1 MNYSL
6 ENAFLK
12 ITLSD
17 YGAELHNIKGKKENI
32 EFLWNGDEEYWKY
45 HAPVLFPIVGK
56 VLNNKYIVDGNTYT
70 LPQHGLARVSEFRKT
85 AKTESSITFNLDY
98 SEETLKVYPFKFSF
112 EIEYTLDN
120 NSIIIKY
127 KVSNKDNKN
136 ILFSIGAHPGFMCPI
151 VPNESFEDYYIEFSK
166 KETAPIMEL
175 SEQGYFTHKEAIY
188 LDNENIMALT
198 KDVFKNDALV
208 FRNLNSHTIYLKSKN
223 HNKYVEFDFD
233 NFPYLGLWSKPTGA
247 PFVCIEPWFG
257 HADFED
263 FNREFKDKE
272 GLISLE
278 ENNTFTCRYKI
289 VIHQ

>member
-56 VLNNKYIVDGNTYT
+56 VLNNKYIVDGNTYI

-151 VPNESFEDYYIEFSK
+151 LPNESFEDYYFEFSK

-175 SEQGYFTHKEAIY
+175 SEQGYFTHKEAIC
-188 LDNENIMALT
+188 LDNENIIALA

-208 FRNLNSHTIYLKSKN
+208 FRNLNSRTIYLKSKN

-278 ENNTFTCRYKI
+278 ENNTFTCHYKI

>member
-6 ENAFLK
+6 ENALLK

-17 YGAELHNIKGKKENI
+17 HGAELHNIKGKKENI

-56 VLNNKYIVDGNTYT
+56 VLNNKYIVDGNTYI

-151 VPNESFEDYYIEFSK
+151 LPNESFEDYYFEFSK

-175 SEQGYFTHKEAIY
+175 SEQGYFTHKEAIC
-188 LDNENIMALT
+188 LENENIIALA

-208 FRNLNSHTIYLKSKN
+208 FRNLNSRTIYLKSKN

-278 ENNTFTCRYKI
+278 ENNTFTCHYKI